1 MADEYWA
8 LGDNPVLWD
17 TATLGSSLTGITFY
31 LGGYTAETK
40 GTLFNGFKQSTVN
53 SKKYLYAIIADSSNW
68 VAIGSKSTG
77 SFSYVNEV
85 NRAITVHSIEPGSTA
100 YEWMK
105 SATGGKG
112 VKYDFMQSLS
122 KLNSTEYNKLITS
135 SDITTKITAKANG
148 YAPNSNTVTWR
159 K

>member
-17 TATLGSSLTGITFY
+17 TATLGNALTGITFSIAGHPGTVY
-31 LGGYTAETK
+31 NGFSQYTYK
-40 GTLFNGFKQSTVN
+40 GTTALRANVANSTE
-53 SKKYLYAIIADSSNW
+53 IW
-68 VAIGSKSTG
+68 EIGSKSTG
-77 SFSYVNEV
+77 SFSYVYEA
-85 NRAITVHSIEPGSTA
+85 NRVITVHSIEPGSTA

-112 VKYDFMQSLS
+112 VKYDFMQYLGSLNPTNYS
-122 KLNSTEYNKLITS
+122 KLYTS

-159 K
+159 E

>member
-8 LGDNPVLWD
+8 LGDNPAFWD
-17 TATLGSSLTGITFY
+17 TATFGNALIGITFSI
-31 LGGYTAETK
+31 GGHP
-40 GTLFNGFKQSTVN
+40 GTVYNGFSQATYNGVTSLNATAANSTEIW
-53 SKKYLYAIIADSSNW
+53 K
-68 VAIGSKSTG
+68 IGSKATG
-77 SFSYVNEV
+77 SFSYVYEI
-85 NRAITVHSIEPGSTA
+85 NRVIIVHSIEPGSTA

-112 VKYDFMQSLS
+112 VKYDFMQYLGSLNPTNYQ
-122 KLNSTEYNKLITS
+122 KLYTS

>member
-1 MADEYWA
+1 MSDEYWA
-8 LGDNPVLWD
+8 LGDNPAFWD
-17 TATLGSSLTGITFY
+17 TATLGNALTGITFSIA
-31 LGGYTAETK
+31 GHP
-40 GTLFNGFKQSTVN
+40 GTVYNGFSQYTYNGTTALRANVANSTEIW
-53 SKKYLYAIIADSSNW
+53 K
-68 VAIGSKSTG
+68 IGSKSTG
-77 SFSYVNEV
+77 SFSYVYEA
-85 NRAITVHSIEPGSTA
+85 NRVITVHSIEPGSTA

-112 VKYDFMQSLS
+112 VKYDFMQYLGSLNPTNYS
-122 KLNSTEYNKLITS
+122 KLYTS

>member
-8 LGDNPVLWD
+8 LGDDPAFWD
-17 TATLGSSLTGITFY
+17 TATLGDALTGITFSIA
-31 LGGYTAETK
+31 GNP
-40 GTLFNGFKQSTVN
+40 GTVYNGFAQATYNGATHLRATAAN
-53 SKKYLYAIIADSSNW
+53 SAAIW
-68 VAIGSKSTG
+68 EIGKKSTG
-77 SFSYVNEV
+77 SFSYTYQS
-85 NRAITVHSIEPGSTA
+85 NRVITVHSIEPGSTA

-112 VKYDFMQSLS
+112 VKYDFMQYLASLNPTNYK
-122 KLNSTEYNKLITS
+122 KLYTS